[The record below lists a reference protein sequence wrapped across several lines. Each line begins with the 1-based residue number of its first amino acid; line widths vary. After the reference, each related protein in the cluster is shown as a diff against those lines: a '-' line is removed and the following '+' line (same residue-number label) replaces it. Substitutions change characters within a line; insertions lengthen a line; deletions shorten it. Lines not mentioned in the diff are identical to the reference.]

1 MGQKFTEVDGID
13 FGDGYTLIRV
23 GQTLRFERRGVTLFE
38 FGTAAATAYTQ
49 TFATADRTHET
60 DGSAA
65 AAAATA
71 TAIAAAAASAAAAAT
86 ATAIAAAIPAA
97 APAGGTGATAG
108 AYDTAAN
115 RDSAITTINDLRTW
129 AIEVDLDYEAILVD
143 VADIR
148 SKFNTAVTHT
158 TEIDLD
164 YEAILVD
171 VADIRTQFNLLR
183 TTVADVKQLV
193 NSVIDDLQARSLL
206 G

>member
-1 MGQKFTEVDGID
+1 MGQKIREVDGID
-13 FGDGYTLIRV
+13 FGDGYTLTRV
-23 GQTLRFERRGVTLFE
+23 GQILRFERRGVLLFE

-49 TFATADRTHET
+49 TFTTADRTHDT

-71 TAIAAAAASAAAAAT
+71 TAIAAAV
-86 ATAIAAAIPAA
+86 PAA

-115 RDSAITTINDLRTW
+115 RDAAIVTINDLRTH
-129 AIEVDLDYEAILVD
+129 AIEMDLDYEAILVD

-148 SKFNTAVTHT
+148 A
-158 TEIDLD
+158 
-164 YEAILVD
+164 
-171 VADIRTQFNLLR
+171 QFNLLR